1 MSARHRLSKLLLR
14 QGIIYSAG
22 KPWTGVH
29 EVWLRSRRF
38 DQPGL
43 QMAFEIAY
51 DTLLATVDRR
61 DRLDDAIAAMAQVSG
76 TTSSRACGCPATS
89 RPGPRTARPGA
100 SCETWPSGWLT
111 VRLPAARPDSVTAAR
126 ACGTRN
132 AAVACVFE
140 RAQCGNVRVPRR
152 PPSP

>member
-61 DRLDDAIAAMAQVSG
+61 DRLDDAIAAMAQMSG
-76 TTSSRACGCPATS
+76 TTSTGHVAAQRRRDQARGPLVLGPAVEL
-89 RPGPRTARPGA
+89 GQVVG
-100 SCETWPSGWLT
+100 
-111 VRLPAARPDSVTAAR
+111 
-126 ACGTRN
+126 
-132 AAVACVFE
+132 
-140 RAQCGNVRVPRR
+140 
-152 PPSP
+152 